1 MLTEKQLTIRRQHIG
16 ASESPAIC
24 GVSPWQTA
32 ADIYWRKVS
41 DIADDEPNEAMMT
54 GHRLEK
60 PLIEFACDELGLNG
74 VRRNQFRVAK
84 DDPLLSA
91 TFDALG
97 DGFAIECKY
106 VSASGAQYWGEPYT
120 DEVPDHVLVQAQHQ
134 AFVANLKEVIVAA
147 AIAGPRLEWRIYRVP
162 RHEKLIEAI
171 VTRCVAFWRDHV
183 QPRVPPTDAPPPLD
197 VLAKRTRVSKAVQ
210 ITNVEAIALRDRI
223 LELQSQRD
231 VLEQEIELCKRQ
243 LIDMLGDA
251 DCGVL
256 LDGSHVTYYE
266 QTRRMIDQRELRK
279 RYPDIARELEKETR
293 FRVFRIKELKNEQE
307 KRTGDT

>member
-60 PLIEFACDELGLNG
+60 PLIEFACEEFNLAGL
-74 VRRNQFRVAK
+74 RRNQFRVSK
-84 DDPLLSA
+84 DEPLLSA

-97 DGFAIECKY
+97 DGVAVECKY
-106 VSASGAQYWGEPYT
+106 VSAAGAQHWGEPYT

-197 VLAKRTRVSKAVQ
+197 ILAKRTRVSKAVQ